1 MIFNLQINKDC
12 EESVTAVVH
21 ECTPLTDE
29 IERLVMQENVTDRIA
44 GYDEDGITMLDIK
57 QVECFFVQSEKT
69 YAAYSDGKRYLIKK
83 RLYELENILPDEF
96 ERINKSAV
104 ANRSRISKFK
114 VQLSGAVDAVFASGY
129 TDYISRRCFSELR
142 KRYGL

>member
-21 ECTPLTDE
+21 ERTPLTDE

-104 ANRSRISKFK
+104 ANRGRISKFK